1 MSTASSP
8 SLLTSAWRELRRR
21 KVVRAG
27 AAYAVVAWVV
37 LQIGEITFEP
47 LGLPPRALTWTI
59 LGAILGFPV
68 VLVLAW
74 FFDLGPRGITLDRSP
89 AAKVGA
95 WMAVLLVLLTTAGVG
110 TWLAQLYSDAGP
122 ATAVASAGD
131 TSIAV
136 LPFADMSPARDQ
148 SHLGDGIAE
157 ELLDRLARDSRLQVA
172 SRTSSFAL
180 RDQAHDIKQLGEK
193 LGVRWVVEGSVRK
206 SGQRLRITAQ
216 LIDAGS
222 GFHAWSETYERD
234 DSDLFALQDEV
245 TEAIAA
251 QLRQRM
257 QLSGG
262 AIATEQIGETQSA
275 AAREAFLQGRQAW
288 RQRTPASLDRAEQL
302 FRQAVELDPNYAR
315 AWAGLADTY
324 LLQVDYGTRTMGDA
338 VQRAEPAAVR
348 AVTLAPALGEAWASV
363 GLLRMGAGQ
372 LAPAE
377 RSLREAIR
385 LDPRYEMAP
394 MWLASV
400 LGRQGELKQQVDVLR
415 QALEINP
422 LEPVINVNL
431 AHALAQLGSYEE
443 AEQQLQRS
451 LALTP
456 REPLLLRSLAQL
468 HREQG
473 LLAQALDEA
482 RQAYRADSSAPATWN
497 VLAQCLIE
505 LGDFQQ
511 FDQLLSEID
520 AQGDVVLSLRQLR
533 SLYSE
538 QPVWLPDLR
547 RRLETMSS
555 EELKLQPR
563 LVQLSAWASRFS
575 DPDIGLRLIE
585 SVLGDDEPDKL
596 DVELL
601 SLRDG
606 LQQLNRPLS
615 EQRRAFWASRAARA
629 DSADQS
635 AGGLY
640 LRAAMYALAGD
651 LKATSSALDQAL
663 QAGFSDPRQLRFDPR
678 FEALRRHAKLAEV
691 QAEMERRWQ
700 EQRRLAGLAD
710 AGE

>member
-1 MSTASSP
+1 MSTVSSP
-8 SLLTSAWRELRRR
+8 SLLTSAWHELQRR

-68 VLVLAW
+68 VLVLSW
-74 FFDLGPRGITLDRSP
+74 FFDLGPRGLTLDRSP
-89 AAKVGA
+89 AARAGA

-110 TWLAQLYSDAGP
+110 TWLVKLYGDAP
-122 ATAVASAGD
+122 DDRVNPLVGD

-136 LPFADMSPARDQ
+136 LPFADMSPGSDQ
-148 SHLGDGIAE
+148 SYLGDGIAE

-180 RDQAHDIKQLGEK
+180 RNQANDIKQLGDK

-206 SGQRLRITAQ
+206 AGQRLRITAQ
-216 LIDAGS
+216 LIDAS
-222 GFHAWSETYERD
+222 TGFHAWSETYERD

-245 TEAIAA
+245 TEAIAD

-257 QLSGG
+257 RLSGG
-262 AIATEQIGETQSA
+262 AIATDQMGETESA
-275 AAREAFLQGRQAW
+275 VAHEAFLQGRQAW
-288 RQRTPASLDRAEQL
+288 RQRTPASLEQAEQL
-302 FRQAVELDPNYAR
+302 FRQAVEQDPSYAR

-324 LLQVDYGTRTMGDA
+324 LLQADYGNRSVGEA
-338 VQRAEPAAVR
+338 VQMAEPAAVR
-348 AVTLAPALGEAWASV
+348 AVTLAPGLGEAWASV
-363 GLLRMGAGQ
+363 GLLRMSAGQ

-400 LGRQGELKQQVDVLR
+400 LGRSGELQQQVEVLR
-415 QALEINP
+415 QALELNP
-422 LEPVINVNL
+422 LEPIINANL
-431 AHALAQLGSYEE
+431 AHALAQLGRYAE

-451 LALTP
+451 LAITP
-456 REPLLLRSLAQL
+456 SEPLLLRSLAQL

-473 LLAQALDEA
+473 QLARALDEA
-482 RQAYRADSSAPATWN
+482 RQAYRADPSAPATWN

-505 LGDFQQ
+505 LGDLQQ
-511 FDQLLSEID
+511 LDRLLSEID
-520 AQGDVVLSLRQLR
+520 AGDDLDLSLRQIR

-538 QPVWLPDLR
+538 QPVWLPEMR
-547 RRLETMSS
+547 RHLESMSS
-555 EELKLQPR
+555 EELKLRPG

-575 DPDIGLRLIE
+575 DPATGLRLIE
-585 SVLGDDEPDKL
+585 SVLGDDEPGKL
-596 DVELL
+596 DAELL
-601 SLRDG
+601 SLHDG
-606 LQQLNRPLS
+606 LLQLNEPLS
-615 EQRRAFWASRAARA
+615 EPQRVFWAQRAGRA
-629 DSADQS
+629 DATDQS

-651 LKATSSALDQAL
+651 LAASSAALDQAL
-663 QAGFSDPRQLRFDPR
+663 QAGFSDPHLLRFDPR
-678 FEALRRHAKLAEV
+678 FDGLRKHSKLADV
-691 QAEMERRWQ
+691 QAELERRLQ
-700 EQRRLAGLAD
+700 HQRRLAGLPV
-710 AGE
+710 E